1 MGLPAFIE
9 VVDDEAEEDGKVLPA
24 AAAGVEGRW
33 VWRLIE
39 GDDGWLDLLRL
50 KEKSSLGMKEEGV
63 RGELAA
69 EFKVDRGEESGV
81 GR

>member
-33 VWRLIE
+33 V
-39 GDDGWLDLLRL
+39 
-50 KEKSSLGMKEEGV
+50 
-63 RGELAA
+63 
-69 EFKVDRGEESGV
+69 
-81 GR
+81 

>member
-1 MGLPAFIE
+1 
-9 VVDDEAEEDGKVLPA
+9 
-24 AAAGVEGRW
+24 
-33 VWRLIE
+33 LIE